1 MHDTL
6 ALVGPDN
13 LAALGVCRALG
24 IHGIRCAVLSWD
36 RTAPAQYS
44 RYAERVPCPPMTD
57 EAGFVTF
64 LVEYGRRQARPPVL
78 FLTDDSSLVIA
89 QRHQARLEGLYRFPL
104 GPWPVVHD
112 LMLKDSLFRSLDGV
126 VPMPRTA
133 FPGDEADLAAAAE
146 VGLPAV
152 VKPLL
157 RCLPQS
163 APAGQASFEKIFGEK
178 AVRVRTRE
186 ELGRAVRESR
196 RHGYQVIVQEEIQG
210 PISAL
215 ASVGLY
221 ASGDGISAAFTSR
234 KLSQVPP
241 DFGDGLVV
249 RAARVPEILPLAER
263 VVRHVGFRGL
273 ADIEFKRHPT
283 TGEYCLLDINPR
295 PWLWIN
301 LPTAC
306 GVNLAYAAY
315 RDAVG
320 LPIDRTA
327 FVQRDFETRWV
338 SARGLAVALVRSVMS
353 GRPLEHLRT
362 LAGQLRGRRV
372 GPLYAR
378 RDTLFRMFLNP
389 VFWWAC
395 FRQSIQGVWRLHGA
409 LSHSAV
415 PTSEGVWGSSVVG
428 PPPSKVSR

>member
-6 ALVGPDN
+6 AVVGPDN

-44 RYAERVPCPPMTD
+44 RYAERVSCPPMSD
-57 EAGFVTF
+57 EAGFVGF
-64 LVEYGRRQARPPVL
+64 LVEFGRRQKQPPVL

-104 GPWPVVHD
+104 GPWPVVRN
-112 LMLKDSLFRSLDGV
+112 LMLKDSLYTSLEGV
-126 VPMPRTA
+126 VPMPRTV
-133 FPGDEADLAAAAE
+133 FPTDEADLASAAD

-163 APAGQASFEKIFGEK
+163 APAGHASFEQIFGEK

-186 ELGRAVRESR
+186 ELSRAVREAR
-196 RHGYQVIVQEEIQG
+196 RHGFQVVVQEEIQG

-215 ASVGLY
+215 ASVGIY
-221 ASGDGISAAFTSR
+221 ASADGVTAAFTSR
-234 KLSQVPP
+234 KLSQVPA

-273 ADIEFKRHPT
+273 ADIEFKLDPK
-283 TGEYCLLDINPR
+283 TGDYRLLDINPR

-320 LPIDRTA
+320 LPLDRTA

-338 SARGLAVALVRSVMS
+338 SARGIAQALVRSIMS
-353 GRPLEHLRT
+353 GRPLAHIRT
-362 LAGQLRGRRV
+362 LIGQLRGRRV

-378 RDTLFRMFLNP
+378 RDVLFRMFLNP
-389 VFWWAC
+389 VYWWASL
-395 FRQSIQGVWRLHGA
+395 RQSVHGVLRLHGTITHVA
-409 LSHSAV
+409 EQ
-415 PTSEGVWGSSVVG
+415 T
-428 PPPSKVSR
+428 R

>member
-1 MHDTL
+1 
-6 ALVGPDN
+6 
-13 LAALGVCRALG
+13 
-24 IHGIRCAVLSWD
+24 
-36 RTAPAQYS
+36 
-44 RYAERVPCPPMTD
+44 
-57 EAGFVTF
+57 
-64 LVEYGRRQARPPVL
+64 
-78 FLTDDSSLVIA
+78 
-89 QRHQARLEGLYRFPL
+89 
-104 GPWPVVHD
+104 
-112 LMLKDSLFRSLDGV
+112 MLKDSLYRSLEGV

-133 FPGDEADLAAAAE
+133 VPADEADLAAAAE

-163 APAGQASFEKIFGEK
+163 APAGQASFERIFGEK

-186 ELGRAVRESR
+186 ELGRAVREAR
-196 RHGYQVIVQEEIQG
+196 RHGFQVIVQEEIQG

-221 ASGDGISAAFTSR
+221 ASSTGVAAAFTSR

-273 ADIEFKRHPT
+273 ADMEFKLHPA

-315 RDAVG
+315 RDAIG
-320 LPIDRTA
+320 LPLDRTA

-353 GRPLEHLRT
+353 GHALRHLRT
-362 LAGQLRGRRV
+362 LIGQLRGRRV

-378 RDTLFRMFLNP
+378 RDALVRMFLNP
-389 VFWWAC
+389 VYWWAVA
-395 FRQSIQGVWRLHGA
+395 RQAVHSIARLHGA
-409 LSHSAV
+409 MAHGAV
-415 PTSEGVWGSSVVG
+415 TEA
-428 PPPSKVSR
+428 SR

>member
-6 ALVGPDN
+6 AVVGPDN
-13 LAALGVCRALG
+13 LAALGVCRGLG
-24 IHGIRCAVLSWD
+24 VHGIRCAVLAWD

-57 EAGFVTF
+57 EAAFVAF
-64 LVEYGRRQARPPVL
+64 LVEFARRQPRPPVL

-89 QRHQARLEGLYRFPL
+89 ERHQARLEGLYRFPQE
-104 GPWPVVHD
+104 PWPVVRD
-112 LMLKDSLFRSLDGV
+112 LMLKDSLYRSLDGI

-133 FPGDEADLAAAAE
+133 FPGPEGDLAAAAE

-157 RCLPQS
+157 RCLPQAAS
-163 APAGQASFEKIFGEK
+163 AGQGSFERIFGEK
-178 AVRVRTRE
+178 AVRVRTRD
-186 ELGRAVRESR
+186 ELSRAVRDAR
-196 RHGYQVIVQEEIQG
+196 RHGFEVIVQEEIEG

-221 ASGDGISAAFTSR
+221 ASRYGVAAAFTSR
-234 KLSQVPP
+234 KLSQVPA

-249 RAARVPEILPLAER
+249 RAAHVPEILPLAER
-263 VVRHVGFRGL
+263 IVRHVGSRGL
-273 ADIEFKRHPT
+273 ADIEFKRHPK

-306 GVNLAYAAY
+306 GVNLVYAAY

-320 LPIDRTA
+320 LSLDRTA

-338 SARGLAVALVRSVMS
+338 SARGLAVALVRSLVS
-353 GRPLEHLRT
+353 GRPMAHLRP
-362 LAGQLRGRRV
+362 LVGQLRGRRI
-372 GPLYAR
+372 GPLSAR
-378 RDTLFRMFLNP
+378 RDTLFRMFLSP
-389 VFWWAC
+389 GYWWA
-395 FRQSIQGVWRLHGA
+395 FLRQLLHGIRRLHGA
-409 LSHSAV
+409 MSRGTV
-415 PTSEGVWGSSVVG
+415 TEGALGPAVVG
-428 PPPSKVSR
+428 PRSTEASR

>member
-6 ALVGPDN
+6 AVVGPDN
-13 LAALGVCRALG
+13 LAALGVCRGLG
-24 IHGIRCAVLSWD
+24 VHGIRCAVLAWD

-44 RYAERVPCPPMTD
+44 RYATRVPCPPMSD
-57 EAGFVTF
+57 EAAFVAF
-64 LVEYGRRQARPPVL
+64 LVEFGQRQRERPVL

-89 QRHQARLEGLYRFPL
+89 QRHRARLESLYRFPL
-104 GPWPVVHD
+104 GPWPVVGS
-112 LMLKDSLFRSLDGV
+112 LMLKDSLYRSLEGV

-133 FPGDEADLAAAAE
+133 FPTDETGLAAAVE

-163 APAGQASFEKIFGEK
+163 APSGQGSFDKIFGEK
-178 AVRVRTRE
+178 AVRVRTRD
-186 ELGRAVRESR
+186 ELSRAVREAR
-196 RHGYQVIVQEEIQG
+196 RHGFEVIVQEEIQG

-215 ASVGLY
+215 ASIGIY
-221 ASGDGISAAFTSR
+221 ASEDGIAAAFTSR

-249 RAARVPEILPLAER
+249 RAADVPELVPLAER

-273 ADIEFKRHPT
+273 ADIEFKQDPK
-283 TGEYCLLDINPR
+283 TGDYVLLDINPR

-306 GVNLAYAAY
+306 GVNLPYAAY
-315 RDAVG
+315 LDAIG
-320 LPIDRTA
+320 QPLDRRA

-338 SARGLAVALVRSVMS
+338 SARGMAIALVRSAIS
-353 GRPLEHLRT
+353 GRADHLRA
-362 LAGQLRGRRV
+362 LARQLRGRRV

-378 RDTLFRMFLNP
+378 GDALVRMVLNP
-389 VFWWAC
+389 MYWAA
-395 FRQSIQGVWRLHGA
+395 FVRHAVRGIWRLHTM
-409 LSHSAV
+409 SHA
-415 PTSEGVWGSSVVG
+415 TAT
-428 PPPSKVSR
+428 VSR